1 MRDLLK
7 RFLPFATL
15 IALFIGL
22 TIASPYFL
30 TVGNLSAVIRQTAVI
45 IIMAVGMTVVM
56 VSGGI
61 DLSVGSMVGLTGVC
75 GTMLIAAHFPTWL
88 AVLGAI
94 AVGALCGIFNGAAV
108 VVLRIPPFIA
118 TLGTLGAFRGLVLLI
133 TGGIPIADLPHEF
146 GSLANGYI
154 LQIPVPLFF
163 VLGVGVLVYLILKY
177 TRLGRYSYA
186 IGSNMEAARCA
197 GIRIGLYTILIYA
210 LNGALTGLSG
220 MIESARLVTG
230 QPTAGT
236 GYELNV
242 IAAVVIGGGSLN
254 GGQGTV
260 IGTIIGA
267 MIMGLLNNGC
277 NLLGISP
284 FMQQIIIGSV
294 IILAVSFD
302 EYQRRR
308 MA

>member
-1 MRDLLK
+1 
-7 RFLPFATL
+7 
-15 IALFIGL
+15 
-22 TIASPYFL
+22 
-30 TVGNLSAVIRQTAVI
+30 
-45 IIMAVGMTVVM
+45 
-56 VSGGI
+56 
-61 DLSVGSMVGLTGVC
+61 
-75 GTMLIAAHFPTWL
+75 
-88 AVLGAI
+88 
-94 AVGALCGIFNGAAV
+94 
-108 VVLRIPPFIA
+108 
-118 TLGTLGAFRGLVLLI
+118 
-133 TGGIPIADLPHEF
+133 
-146 GSLANGYI
+146 
-154 LQIPVPLFF
+154 
-163 VLGVGVLVYLILKY
+163 
-177 TRLGRYSYA
+177 
-186 IGSNMEAARCA
+186 
-197 GIRIGLYTILIYA
+197 
-210 LNGALTGLSG
+210 